1 MFCKE
6 LGHRSILCLKLPH
19 DSGWGISAR
28 TDLDGT
34 GAIYLAR
41 SAALKP
47 APATIIV
54 CGAPFFFEAD
64 QSFVGLFEN
73 LSKNAGRFSRIRG
86 LSQVVVSRMVVAST
100 LC

>member
-1 MFCKE
+1 MNE
-6 LGHRSILCLKLPH
+6 
-19 DSGWGISAR
+19 
-28 TDLDGT
+28 T

-64 QSFVGLFEN
+64 HNFVGLLEN
-73 LSKNAGRFSRIRG
+73 FSKNAGRFSRFRD
-86 LSQVVVSRMVVAST
+86 LSQIVVSRTAAASV
-100 LC
+100 LS

>member
-1 MFCKE
+1 M
-6 LGHRSILCLKLPH
+6 GHQCSYRF
-19 DSGWGISAR
+19 GWA
-28 TDLDGT
+28 

-64 QSFVGLFEN
+64 QSFVGLVEN
-73 LSKNAGRFSRIRG
+73 LSKNAGRFSRFRG
-86 LSQVVVSRMVVAST
+86 LSQAVVSRMVAASA
-100 LC
+100 LS

>member
-1 MFCKE
+1 M
-6 LGHRSILCLKLPH
+6 
-19 DSGWGISAR
+19 GISAR

-47 APATIIV
+47 APAIIIV

-64 QSFVGLFEN
+64 HSLVGLLEN
-73 LSKNAGRFSRIRG
+73 FSKNAGRFSRFRG
-86 LSQVVVSRMVVAST
+86 LAQVVVSRMAAASV
-100 LC
+100 LS